1 MYLSIRRAVESCS
14 VSQATLQRWIDN
26 GDVPVVKVG
35 GRILIDTKDLRAFL
49 DSHKETRTPKPKND
63 DGADATAPSVRTPGA
78 ETAGHGPG

>member
-1 MYLSIRRAVESCS
+1 MYLSKRRAGETSS
-14 VSQATLQRWIDN
+14 VSQATLNRWIER
-26 GDVPVVKVG
+26 GDLPVVRVG
-35 GRILIDTKDLRAFL
+35 ARILIDTKDLRAFL